1 LLRLNLHQMTQ
12 NLKTTNTHNIIAY
25 ENLLNLIKEFELA
38 YNLSPELSQKQKDD
52 LIKKI
57 AQIFSP
63 EN

>member
-1 LLRLNLHQMTQ
+1 MTQ